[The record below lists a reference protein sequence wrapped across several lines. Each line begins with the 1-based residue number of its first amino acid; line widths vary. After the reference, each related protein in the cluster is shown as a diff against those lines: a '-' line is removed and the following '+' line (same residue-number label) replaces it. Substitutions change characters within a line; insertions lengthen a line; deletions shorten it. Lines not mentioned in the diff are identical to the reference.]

1 MNCFKGP
8 TLLTN
13 VGKKFIKWMHE
24 SRISRSALVLKAAVS
39 MPGVQSFL
47 YVLALLATTDGKKV

>member
-1 MNCFKGP
+1 
-8 TLLTN
+8 
-13 VGKKFIKWMHE
+13 MHE